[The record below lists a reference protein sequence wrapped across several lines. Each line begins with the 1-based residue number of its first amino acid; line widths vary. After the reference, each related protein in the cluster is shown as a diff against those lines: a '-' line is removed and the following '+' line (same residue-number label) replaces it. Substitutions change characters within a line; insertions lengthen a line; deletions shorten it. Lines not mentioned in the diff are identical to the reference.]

1 MADKNALV
9 VVNAEVTVA
18 YDLSKVDFE
27 LDEATKTLYVK
38 SIPGAEIKINP
49 DFE

>member
-1 MADKNALV
+1 V

-18 YDLSKVDFE
+18 YDLSKIGFE
-27 LDEATKTLYVK
+27 VDEATKTLYVK
-38 SIPGAEIKINP
+38 SIPDTEIKINP